1 MAENTFIKFI
11 KGIPRSYYFFGIFCL
26 LFTALMIFVEIKNG
40 KFWTNDFKVYY
51 DATNDFF
58 SGNSPYIKPYGLGS
72 GFFKYPPTTLYF
84 FLIVSKFSYF
94 TAQIIHASVLL
105 IALIIGITGLH
116 KILFYQTIDQRKKR
130 GLLYLSFVFIAVH
143 LVREFH
149 MGNVNL
155 VLFALFVLGLK
166 AFIAKKSFQLALFWS
181 LMVIL
186 KPIVILA
193 FIPLLFFQQ
202 WKTIFAMMGLGS
214 VFLIIPFIHKGWN
227 GGINL
232 WKEWLAAIGQH
243 GDYIISENSFKY
255 LSNYYFGIQSAWI
268 PSIIGLM
275 LLVVLFFITKQLK
288 KLNALSFLEWSALF
302 LAFTPNF
309 FVTDTEHFLL
319 SLPLILVVLRRL
331 LLVKKA
337 LFWFTFVVLLLP
349 FSLKSNDLMGKMISA
364 LANEAGW
371 MGLANFA
378 LVLFFCFIG
387 LSTNSKTNHINLSV
401 S

>member
-1 MAENTFIKFI
+1 
-11 KGIPRSYYFFGIFCL
+11 
-26 LFTALMIFVEIKNG
+26 
-40 KFWTNDFKVYY
+40 
-51 DATNDFF
+51 
-58 SGNSPYIKPYGLGS
+58 
-72 GFFKYPPTTLYF
+72 
-84 FLIVSKFSYF
+84 
-94 TAQIIHASVLL
+94 
-105 IALIIGITGLH
+105 
-116 KILFYQTIDQRKKR
+116 
-130 GLLYLSFVFIAVH
+130 
-143 LVREFH
+143 
-149 MGNVNL
+149 
-155 VLFALFVLGLK
+155 
-166 AFIAKKSFQLALFWS
+166 
-181 LMVIL
+181 MVIL

-202 WKTIFAMMGLGS
+202 WKTIFAMMGFGS

-227 GGINL
+227 EGINL

-275 LLVVLFFITKQLK
+275 LLVVLFFITRQLK

-387 LSTNSKTNHINLSV
+387 LSTNSKTNHTNLSV

>member
-1 MAENTFIKFI
+1 MAENTIIKFI

-26 LFTALMIFVEIKNG
+26 LFTALMILVEIKNG

-58 SGNSPYIKPYGLGS
+58 NGNSPYIKPYGLGS

-94 TAQIIHASVLL
+94 TAQLIHASVLL

-202 WKTIFAMMGLGS
+202 WKTIFAMIAFGFT
-214 VFLIIPFIHKGWN
+214 FLVIPLIHKGWS

-232 WKEWLAAIGQH
+232 WKEWLVAIGQH
-243 GDYIISENSFKY
+243 GDYIVSENSFKY
-255 LSNYYFGIQSAWI
+255 LSMYYFGIQSAWI
-268 PSIIGLM
+268 PSIIGLI
-275 LLVVLFFITKQLK
+275 LLVVLFFITKQIQ

-319 SLPLILVVLRRL
+319 SLPLILVLLKRL
-331 LLVKKA
+331 LVLKSSFLWG
-337 LFWFTFVVLLLP
+337 LFMLFMLP
-349 FSLKSNDLMGKMISA
+349 FSLKSNDLLGKTLSTM
-364 LANEAGW
+364 ANEAGW
-371 MGLANFA
+371 LGLGNFA
-378 LVLFFCFIG
+378 MVLFFCI
-387 LSTNSKTNHINLSV
+387 LSFRTDVNHKNTNLSV